1 VQRRYVATLSERR
14 AIGVETAPLLILNFA
29 FLSGVFTGFRAH
41 RDGAALTRRRGRN
54 AQNLGDTILNTT
66 FANVPRDA
74 ECVERRASAP
84 ARPRR
89 ATA

>member
-1 VQRRYVATLSERR
+1 MSAAPSRN
-14 AIGVETAPLLILNFA
+14 VETPLFLLI

-41 RDGAALTRRRGRN
+41 RDDAALTRRRGRN

-66 FANVPRDA
+66 LADVPRNA
-74 ECVERRASAP
+74 ECAERRASAP
-84 ARPRR
+84 AWPRR

>member
-1 VQRRYVATLSERR
+1 
-14 AIGVETAPLLILNFA
+14 VETPPLLILNFI
-29 FLSGVFTGFRAH
+29 FLSGVFTGFRAR

-66 FANVPRDA
+66 FADVPRNA
-74 ECVERRASAP
+74 ECAERRASAP